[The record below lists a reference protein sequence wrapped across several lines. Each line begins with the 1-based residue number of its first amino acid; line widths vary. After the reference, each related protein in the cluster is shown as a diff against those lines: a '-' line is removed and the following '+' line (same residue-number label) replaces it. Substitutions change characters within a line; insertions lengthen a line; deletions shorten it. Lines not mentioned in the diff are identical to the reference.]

1 MQEIEEGPMILVW
14 KTADDIPFKGMQSR
28 IQGKQSGVYG
38 VRMAQLATGQAGKE
52 GRAGF
57 SIQNSLWGR
66 RGGLKGERQ
75 TSVIE
80 GERESF
86 AFFAFSSVCFWPSS
100 AV

>member
-1 MQEIEEGPMILVW
+1 
-14 KTADDIPFKGMQSR
+14 MQSR